1 MDKKIKVIMINPFDE
16 SVSEVE
22 IDNGLES
29 ICKTMQCRVIDIRW
43 LGEKVDLIMDD
54 EGRLKDNRWFKLGE
68 EPYAGICLISSTNED
83 GDTIS
88 TERTAKEIFKL
99 VEFMEEGYSEE
110 PFMEFRIL

>member
-22 IDNGLES
+22 INNGLES

-54 EGRLKDNRWFKLGE
+54 EGRLKDNRWFMLGGE
-68 EPYAGICLISSTNED
+68 HYAGICLLSSTDED

-88 TERTAKEIFKL
+88 TERTSEEIFEL
-99 VEFMEEGYSEE
+99 IEFMEEGYSEE